1 MGSTEYLMIKL
12 EKLLKKVFQKIQFRV
27 KDKLKCYPLEAKA
40 ELVKGVLTIPL
51 GINQGVKIGKVGF
64 ASNNNPNHSMN
75 DWVVVTVKNSSG
87 DFSILEI
94 LNPSNK
100 KEDINGKIIRFMN

>member
-1 MGSTEYLMIKL
+1 MNK
-12 EKLLKKVFQKIQFRV
+12 EKKMSFKEVVQKSISKMQFRV

-51 GINQGVKIGKVGF
+51 GINQGIKTGKVGF
-64 ASNNNPNHSMN
+64 TSNNNPNHSMS

-87 DFSILEI
+87 DFSILEL